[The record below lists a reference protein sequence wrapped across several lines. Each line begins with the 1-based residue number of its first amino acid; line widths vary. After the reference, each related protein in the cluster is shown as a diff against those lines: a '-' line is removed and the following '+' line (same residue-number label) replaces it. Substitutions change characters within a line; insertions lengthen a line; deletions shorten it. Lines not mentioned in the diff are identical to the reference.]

1 MRYIG
6 RIITSGKVEDVSEFI
21 EVTKDT
27 SSVGNREAKIPTLIV
42 GYKNAKE
49 ICGDINILNKKIG
62 KNLYWTFSKR
72 ERRADYEQD
81 LKTFQE
87 NVSAFV
93 SKFCEYEYIDVMTIA
108 DDKRKEFND
117 TISDSHI
124 KVAYVTSTMYY
135 IYHPVK
141 NKTYGISKEV
151 LKAVGSGEERMLK
164 WFKNSSITVISES
177 EFSEAK
183 LAKSKFV
190 QPLLYYL
197 ATF

>member
-6 RIITSGKVEDVSEFI
+6 RIITNGKIEDVSEFI

-27 SSVGNREAKIPTLIV
+27 QTISGREAKIPTLIV
-42 GYKNAKE
+42 GYKRAQE
-49 ICGDINILNKKIG
+49 IFGDVKILNKKIG

-72 ERRADYEQD
+72 ERRVDYEED
-81 LKTFQE
+81 LKNFQ
-87 NVSAFV
+87 NIVSEFV
-93 SKFCEYEYIDVMTIA
+93 SKFCDYEYIDVMTI
-108 DDKRKEFND
+108 DDDRRKEFNE
-117 TISDSHI
+117 TISDGHT

-151 LKAVGSGEERMLK
+151 LKAIGSGEERMLK
-164 WFKNSSITVISES
+164 WLKNSSITVVSES
-177 EFSEAK
+177 EFSDLK
-183 LAKSKFV
+183 IGKSKFV

>member
-6 RIITSGKVEDVSEFI
+6 RIITSGKVEDASEFV
-21 EVTKDT
+21 EVTKD
-27 SSVGNREAKIPTLIV
+27 SSSIINRETKIPTLIV

-49 ICGDINILNKKIG
+49 ICGDISILNKKIG

-72 ERRADYEQD
+72 ERRADYEED
-81 LKTFQE
+81 LKNFQGT
-87 NVSAFV
+87 VSDFV
-93 SKFCEYEYIDVMTIA
+93 SKFCKYEYVDVMTID
-108 DDKRKEFND
+108 DDKRKEFNE
-117 TISDSHI
+117 TISDNHT
-124 KVAYVTSTMYY
+124 KVAYITSTMYY

-151 LKAVGSGEERMLK
+151 LKAIGTGEERMLK
-164 WFKNSSITVISES
+164 WLKNSSITIVSES
-177 EFSEAK
+177 EFSDT
-183 LAKSKFV
+183 LIAKSKFV

>member
-6 RIITSGKVEDVSEFI
+6 RIITSGKIEDVSEFI
-21 EVTKDT
+21 EVTKDA
-27 SSVGNREAKIPTLIV
+27 SSVTGREAKIPTLIV

-49 ICGDINILNKKIG
+49 ICGDVKILNKKIG

-72 ERRADYEQD
+72 ERRTDYEED
-81 LKTFQE
+81 LKNFQDT
-87 NVSAFV
+87 VSDFV
-93 SKFCEYEYIDVMTIA
+93 SKFCSYEYIDVMTIS
-108 DDKRKEFND
+108 DERRKEFND
-117 TISDSHI
+117 AISDNHV
-124 KVAYVTSTMYY
+124 KVAFVTNTMYY

-164 WFKNSSITVISES
+164 WFKNSSITVVSES

>member
-6 RIITSGKVEDVSEFI
+6 RIITSGKIEDVSEFI
-21 EVTKDT
+21 EVTKDA
-27 SSVGNREAKIPTLIV
+27 SSVNGREAKIPTLIV

-49 ICGDINILNKKIG
+49 ICGDVKILNKKIG

-72 ERRADYEQD
+72 ERRTDYEED
-81 LKTFQE
+81 LKNFQDT
-87 NVSAFV
+87 VSDFV
-93 SKFCEYEYIDVMTIA
+93 SKFCSYEYIDVMTIS
-108 DDKRKEFND
+108 DERRKEFND
-117 TISDSHI
+117 AISDNHV
-124 KVAYVTSTMYY
+124 KVAFVTNTMYY

-164 WFKNSSITVISES
+164 WFKNSSITVVSES

>member
-1 MRYIG
+1 
-6 RIITSGKVEDVSEFI
+6 
-21 EVTKDT
+21 
-27 SSVGNREAKIPTLIV
+27 LIV

-72 ERRADYEQD
+72 ERRADYEED
-81 LKTFQE
+81 LKNFQDT
-87 NVSAFV
+87 VSNFV
-93 SKFCEYEYIDVMTIA
+93 SKFCVYEYVDVMTI
-108 DDKRKEFND
+108 DDERRKEFNE
-117 TISDSHI
+117 TISDDHV
-124 KVAYVTSTMYY
+124 KVAYVTNTMYY

-151 LKAVGSGEERMLK
+151 LKAIGSGEERMLK
-164 WFKNSSITVISES
+164 WFKNSSITVVSES
-177 EFSEAK
+177 EFSDLK
-183 LAKSKFV
+183 IGKSKFV

>member
-6 RIITSGKVEDVSEFI
+6 RIIASGKVEDVSEFI
-21 EVTKDT
+21 EVTKDS
-27 SSVGNREAKIPTLIV
+27 SSVTNRETKIPTLIV

-49 ICGDINILNKKIG
+49 ICGDVNILNKKIG

-72 ERRADYEQD
+72 ERRTDYEED

-87 NVSAFV
+87 TVSKFV
-93 SKFCEYEYIDVMTIA
+93 SKFCEYEYIDVMTIN
-108 DDKRKEFND
+108 DEKRKEFNEVMTD
-117 TISDSHI
+117 KHV
-124 KVAYVTSTMYY
+124 KVAYITGTMYY

-141 NKTYGISKEV
+141 NKTYGISREV
-151 LKAVGSGEERMLK
+151 LKAVGSGEERMMK
-164 WFKNSSITVISES
+164 WFKDSSIVTVSES
-177 EFSEAK
+177 DFSDTSM
-183 LAKSKFV
+183 AKSKFV